1 MRIRSAVILVVLVTI
16 ALIAAGCPDD
26 RQTGDDDDGTL
37 VARAEPAEQADSEAE
52 TAGAGPTDDAAEV
65 AKPEAADAES
75 GPEQAAPQEKEGES
89 MPDETLIVIK
99 TTKGDITARLYP
111 NEAPKTVANLL
122 SLAKEGYY
130 DDMVWHRVEPGFV
143 IQVGEG
149 QETPNIPDEVNRHKH
164 RKGALAMAKLG
175 SMTPGRL
182 SEPGSAS
189 SQFYITMCSGE
200 QAEHLND
207 EYTVFGQVTEGM
219 DVAEEI
225 TTEDR
230 IKTIEI
236 VSGGE

>member
-1 MRIRSAVILVVLVTI
+1 MGTRSAVLLVFLVTI
-16 ALIAAGCPDD
+16 ALITVGCPGD
-26 RQTGDDDDGTL
+26 RQTGDDDGT
-37 VARAEPAEQADSEAE
+37 VVVTAEPTGS
-52 TAGAGPTDDAAEV
+52 PDDAAE
-65 AKPEAADAES
+65 ATESEAAEAEG
-75 GPEQAAPQEKEGES
+75 GPEEAAPPEKEGED
-89 MPDETLIVIK
+89 MPDEMLIVIK

-111 NEAPKTVANLL
+111 DEAPKTVANLL

-143 IQVGEG
+143 IQVGDG
-149 QETPNIPDEVNRHKH
+149 PETPNIPDEVNRHKH

-189 SQFYITMCSGE
+189 SQFYITMCSGK
-200 QAEHLND
+200 QAEYLND

-219 DVAEEI
+219 DVVEKI
-225 TTEDR
+225 TTEDK
-230 IKTIEI
+230 IKSIEI